1 VEEILRVISFIIRYY
16 NARFS
21 WVYGINY
28 YGVPVHRFDAKNFY
42 TVCISMVS
50 YNMPMVSYNMPKNS
64 NNK

>member
-1 VEEILRVISFIIRYY
+1 MEEILPVISFTIRYY

-28 YGVPVHRFDAKNFY
+28 YGVQVHRFDAKNFY
-42 TVCISMVS
+42 TVCVSMVS
-50 YNMPMVSYNMPKNS
+50 YNIPKNS

>member
-1 VEEILRVISFIIRYY
+1 MKDVKILPVISFTIHYY

-28 YGVPVHRFDAKNFY
+28 YGVQVHGLIKEFFTAR
-42 TVCISMVS
+42 VSMVS
-50 YNMPMVSYNMPKNS
+50 YTILKNS